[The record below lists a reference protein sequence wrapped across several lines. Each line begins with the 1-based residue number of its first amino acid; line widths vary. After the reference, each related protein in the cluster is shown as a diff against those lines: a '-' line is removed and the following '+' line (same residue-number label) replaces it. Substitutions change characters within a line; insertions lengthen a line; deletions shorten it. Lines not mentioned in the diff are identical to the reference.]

1 MACMLREENGHRCMD
16 LDPTT
21 QLLRSPGI
29 GKVRPNI
36 NPGVLS
42 ACGHRRRQ
50 RAVSTIPAIRGQ
62 AAADGKG
69 GFLAAEEKILTTP
82 YYKFGFY
89 DLLVLPTS
97 SPLRRND
104 LLTGDRTLVD
114 VVVPELALLPRACN
128 ALLDSAR
135 AGRSAW
141 SGHCSSLC
149 GVNANQIIAFLE
161 RLQILSASPHA
172 PWDPPPNAKIHLRFY
187 ALALAAS
194 TSSRSHAPTTHP
206 QTHRDELD
214 EYAMGAARELKDM
227 AASL

>member
-1 MACMLREENGHRCMD
+1 MVTVATQSRYRESASEHKSRSLICLRTS
-16 LDPTT
+16 PTAT
-21 QLLRSPGI
+21 CGVDHSC
-29 GKVRPNI
+29 
-36 NPGVLS
+36 NPRASSG
-42 ACGHRRRQ
+42 RREGR
-50 RAVSTIPAIRGQ
+50 VD
-62 AAADGKG
+62 AAYRESSDDTAR
-69 GFLAAEEKILTTP
+69 FLAAEEKILTTP